1 MTLDRR
7 SFLGSAAA
15 GLANALAAPRS
26 HAQVSRDF
34 AAPIDASR
42 EQIHAGMTE
51 GGISAAAVCLIQNGQ
66 PAWTEG
72 FGRAGGRADR
82 AVTADTLFSIQ
93 STSKNF
99 TAVAVLLAV
108 QEGLLDLDAPISR
121 YWPDFTVHS
130 RFEAAPQGRMTLR
143 MLLAHRA
150 GFTHEAPVGNNYEPA
165 SPSFEAHVRS
175 IADTWLRFPVGDR
188 YRYSNLGYDL
198 AAHLLERRTGMT
210 FAEWLRRKLFV
221 PLGMTATTVD
231 PAIYGKRT
239 DRAAGTHRGYEA
251 VPLVTPLVASGGV
264 WTTAR
269 DMAAYAAFHC
279 AKGRWQGRAIL
290 AAELW
295 EAMHGFGFGGDYG
308 LGVMRSE
315 RRYGST
321 PVRLL
326 HHRGG
331 GFGFGCN
338 FVYCPDS
345 GIGWAAMFNRPALA
359 GYQFGM
365 ELIDKI
371 LTARFG
377 PRAPRFPAADLA
389 QVRLAAEQRQ
399 MLIGNYV
406 GRNVR
411 ADISEAGGTLR
422 FTPEKASASQAVI
435 ATAPAELFTI
445 GPDGD
450 ARQYRVHPA
459 TAALPMHLESIEGEE
474 SLDYNAGPQDRPGP
488 DKPEWQRHVG
498 RYSINQW
505 GRPALTVDVER
516 RQGYLMIN
524 GIRLVTETEPG
535 LFFTS
540 DGEAVDFRSQP
551 PTWRS
556 LHLLRA

>member
-1 MTLDRR
+1 MLDRR
-7 SFLGSAAA
+7 FLLGSAAA
-15 GLANALAAPRS
+15 SLANALVTTRAY
-26 HAQVSRDF
+26 AQASRDV
-34 AAPIDASR
+34 AGPIDASR
-42 EQIHAGMTE
+42 EQIRSAMTE
-51 GGISAAAVCLIQNGQ
+51 GGISAAAVCLVQNGTSV
-66 PAWTEG
+66 WTEG
-72 FGRAGGRADR
+72 FGQTAQQGGPP
-82 AVTADTLFSIQ
+82 VTVDTLFSIQ
-93 STSKNF
+93 STSKNL

-121 YWPDFTVHS
+121 YWPDFTVRS
-130 RFEAAPQGRMTLR
+130 RFEATPQERMTLR

-198 AAHLLERRTGMT
+198 AAHILERQTGMT

-221 PLGMTATTVD
+221 PLGMTTTTVD
-231 PAIYGKRT
+231 PVVYGKRAN
-239 DRAAGTHRGYEA
+239 RAAGTHRGYEQ

-279 AKGRWQGRAIL
+279 AKGRSQGRTIL
-290 AAELW
+290 SAEQW
-295 EAMHGFGFGGDYG
+295 EEMHGFGFGGDYG

-338 FVYCPDS
+338 FVYCPDA
-345 GIGWAAMFNRPALA
+345 GIGWVAMFNRPALA
-359 GYQFGM
+359 GYQLGM
-365 ELIDKI
+365 DLIDKI

-377 PRAPRFPAADLA
+377 PRKPRFPAADLA
-389 QVRLAAEQRQ
+389 QVRLASAQRQ
-399 MLIGNYV
+399 ALIGNYV

-411 ADISEAGGTLR
+411 ADISGVAGTLR
-422 FTPEKASASQAVI
+422 FTPEKANASQEAI
-435 ATAPAELFTI
+435 ATAPDELFVVGT
-445 GPDGD
+445 DGD
-450 ARQYRVHPA
+450 ARQYRVHSA
-459 TAALPMHLESIEGEE
+459 TTALPMHLESVEGEE
-474 SLDYNAGPQDRPGP
+474 SLDYNGGPHDRLGP
-488 DKPEWQRHVG
+488 DKAEWQRYVG
-498 RYSINQW
+498 RYQINQW
-505 GRPALTVDVER
+505 GQPALKVDVEL
-516 RQGYLMIN
+516 RQGYLAIN
-524 GIRLVTETEPG
+524 GIRLVTEMEPG
-535 LFFTS
+535 LFFTC

-556 LHLLRA
+556 LHLRVPE